1 MGIIQKQS
9 IRSSIVIVAGFAI
22 GAINMVVLSPR
33 LLTTEQ
39 LGLTRMLLDTG
50 ATLASLC
57 TFGSLPIIYKFFPFY
72 KSYLPAR
79 KNDLP
84 FITLMVC
91 LVGFVIVSII
101 GVSLK
106 DIIVRKFS
114 ERSPLFVEYSYLV
127 YPLAFFM
134 LIYSWLEAFA
144 WSFKKGVVSNALRET
159 LVRFIFTVL
168 IVLLGFEIIGSDQFL
183 QLFSTSFLLP
193 VIVLFVVLRLT
204 GGFGFHATPSNVTRR
219 LKGKMI
225 NFGLF
230 LFGAQFLNLLSRT
243 VDTFILSAKSE
254 RGLTDTAVF
263 TIATYVVTLMEI
275 PQRSMNS
282 ITIPVL
288 AEAWKNKDL
297 QHINQ
302 VYTKSVANL
311 LVIGLLMFS
320 LTLLNV
326 HNLAAFLGSD
336 YKGIEWVI
344 FLLVIGKLIDLGT
357 GSNSQVIGTSNYWKV
372 DFTTN
377 VIYTLLALPLNYILI
392 SHYGLIG
399 AAYSTLLSLTVYNL
413 MRFGFLWYKFGLQPY
428 TWKDLQAVL
437 LTAVVVPAVY
447 YLPHASSIYLDAI
460 IRTMVFCLIFVPA
473 IYFLKVSAEIN
484 QLIEKYIPFFRKK

>member
-1 MGIIQKQS
+1 MI
-9 IRSSIVIVAGFAI
+9 
-22 GAINMVVLSPR
+22 VLSPR

-39 LGLTRMLLDTG
+39 LGLTRLLLDTG
-50 ATLASLC
+50 STLAYLC
-57 TFGSLPIIYKFFPFY
+57 TFGCLPIIYKFFPFY
-72 KSYLPAR
+72 RSYLPAR

-84 FITLMVC
+84 FITLIVC

-101 GVSLK
+101 GISMK

-127 YPLAFFM
+127 YPLTFFM

-144 WSFKKGVVSNALRET
+144 WSFRKGVVSNALRET
-159 LVRFIFTVL
+159 LVRLVFTVL
-168 IVLLGFEIIGSDQFL
+168 IILLAAQIIGTDQFL
-183 QLFSTSFLLP
+183 QLFSASYLLP
-193 VIVLFVVLRLT
+193 VIFLFIVLRKT
-204 GGFGFHATPSNVTRR
+204 GGFGFYSTPSTVTRR
-219 LKGKMI
+219 MKGKMI

-243 VDTFILSAKSE
+243 VDTFILSAKSD

-263 TIATYVVTLMEI
+263 TIATYVITIMEI

-311 LVIGLLMFS
+311 LVIGLMIFS
-320 LTLLNV
+320 LTILNV
-326 HNLAAFLGSD
+326 HNLATFLGSD

-372 DFTTN
+372 DFITN

-399 AAYSTLLSLTVYNL
+399 AAYSTLLSLTFYNL

-437 LTAVVVPAVY
+437 LAALVIPVVY
-447 YLPHASSIYLDAI
+447 FLPNASSIYLDAA
-460 IRTMVFCLIFVPA
+460 IRTTVFCLLFVPA
-473 IYFLKVSAEIN
+473 IYFLKVSVEIN

>member
-1 MGIIQKQS
+1 VGIIQKQS
-9 IRSSIVIVAGFAI
+9 IRSSIIIVAGFAI
-22 GAINMVVLSPR
+22 GAINMIVLSPR

-57 TFGSLPIIYKFFPFY
+57 TFGCLPIIYKFFPFY
-72 KSYLPAR
+72 RSYLPAR
-79 KNDLP
+79 KNDMP
-84 FITLMVC
+84 FITLMIC
-91 LVGFVIVSII
+91 LAGFVLVSTI
-101 GVSLK
+101 GISLK
-106 DIIVRKFS
+106 DIMVRKFS

-127 YPLAFFM
+127 YPLTFFM
-134 LIYSWLEAFA
+134 LLYSWLEAFA

-159 LVRFIFTVL
+159 LVRIIFTVL
-168 IVLLGFEIIGSDQFL
+168 IVLLAFEIIGSDQFL
-183 QLFSTSFLLP
+183 QLFSASYLLP
-193 VIVLFVVLRLT
+193 VIVLFLVLRLT
-204 GGFGFHATPSNVTRR
+204 GGFGFHATPSTVTRR
-219 LKGKMI
+219 LKGRMI

-320 LTLLNV
+320 LTILNV
-326 HNLAAFLGSD
+326 HNLATFLGSD

-372 DFTTN
+372 DFATN

-392 SHYGLIG
+392 SRYGLMG

-437 LTAVVVPAVY
+437 LTAIAVPAVY
-447 YLPHASSIYLDAI
+447 YIPHAGSIYLDAA
-460 IRTMVFCLIFVPA
+460 IRTTVFCLLFVPA
-473 IYFLKVSAEIN
+473 IYFLKVSGEIN
-484 QLIEKYIPFFRKK
+484 QLIEKYIPFFWKK

>member
-9 IRSSIVIVAGFAI
+9 IRSSIVIAAGFAI
-22 GAINMVVLSPR
+22 GAINMIVLSPR

-50 ATLASLC
+50 ATLAYLC
-57 TFGSLPIIYKFFPFY
+57 TFGCLPIIYKFFPFY

-84 FITLMVC
+84 FITLTVC

-101 GVSLK
+101 GFSLK
-106 DIIVRKFS
+106 DIVVRKFS
-114 ERSPLFVEYSYLV
+114 ARSPLFVEYSYLV
-127 YPLAFFM
+127 YPLTFFM
-134 LIYSWLEAFA
+134 LLYSWQEAFA
-144 WSFKKGVVSNALRET
+144 WSFRKGVVSNALRET
-159 LVRFIFTVL
+159 VVRLIFSVL
-168 IVLLGFEIIGSDQFL
+168 MILLAAEIIGSDQFL
-183 QLFSTSFLLP
+183 QLFSVSYLLP
-193 VIVLFVVLRLT
+193 VVVLFMVLRKT
-204 GGFGFHATPSNVTRR
+204 GGFQLYATPSNVTRR
-219 LKGKMI
+219 MKGKMI
-225 NFGLF
+225 NFAVF
-230 LFGAQFLNLLSRT
+230 LFGAQFLNLFSRT

-297 QHINQ
+297 KHINQ

-320 LTLLNV
+320 LTILNV
-326 HNLAAFLGSD
+326 RNLAAFLGKD
-336 YKGIEWVI
+336 YQGIEWVI

-357 GSNSQVIGTSNYWKV
+357 GANSQVIATSNYWKV
-372 DFTTN
+372 DFITN

-399 AAYSTLLSLTVYNL
+399 AAYSTLLSITVYNL

-437 LTAVVVPAVY
+437 ITALAIPAVY
-447 YLPHASSIYLDAI
+447 YLPNAGSFYLDAA
-460 IRTMVFCLIFVPA
+460 IRTTVFCLLFIPA
-473 IYFLKVSAEIN
+473 IYFLKVSTEIN
-484 QLIEKYIPFFRKK
+484 QLLEKYLPFFRKK